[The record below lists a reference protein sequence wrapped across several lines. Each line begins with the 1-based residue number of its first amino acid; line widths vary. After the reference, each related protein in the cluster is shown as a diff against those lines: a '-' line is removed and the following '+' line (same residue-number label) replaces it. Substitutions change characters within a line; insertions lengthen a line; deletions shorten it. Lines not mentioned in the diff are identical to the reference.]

1 MRLAVSARSALTEDE
16 PEITEDNHKAHRQ
29 IGKIS
34 APRCVIVTDDLYA
47 RLHCLNPVY
56 ITLRISLVILHPN
69 SETSERS
76 VAETKKTTEG
86 KPRFHRSLHLVAK
99 SPPLRCSPPV
109 FQQLPL
115 SMSSRKL
122 S

>member
-1 MRLAVSARSALTEDE
+1 MRLAVPVCSALTEDE
-16 PEITEDNHKAHRQ
+16 SEITEDNHKAHPRTR
-29 IGKIS
+29 KIS
-34 APRCVIVTDDLYA
+34 TPRDVIDTDDLYA
-47 RLHCLNPVY
+47 RLHCLIPVY
-56 ITLRISLVILHPN
+56 IILRISLVILHPN
-69 SETSERS
+69 PETSERS
-76 VAETKKTTEG
+76 VVETKRTTEG

-99 SPPLRCSPPV
+99 SPPLRCSPPA